1 MFYNMLRENV
11 TNFDFFT
18 EEIHA
23 GNIIGIH
30 GNYCTKRPFD
40 CFEMSRINVA
50 NIFKKRHDV
59 IFTVR
64 DPRSVLT
71 SYHSGLPDKFM
82 YHMDFCHRLD
92 GSQFKGRGI
101 RGTMQCYRDIKD
113 KIVVKYEDIVHDPD
127 AMQTY
132 LAEKLELEFEGSIK
146 NFGENEIPKKLEGP
160 LNGVRP
166 LDETRLDSWK
176 EHQEYID
183 SIMTPELEDIIEE
196 LGYEN
201 A

>member
-40 CFEMSRINVA
+40 CFEMSRINFA

-71 SYHSGLPDKFM
+71 SYHSALPDKFM
-82 YHMDFCHRLD
+82 YHMDFCYRTN
-92 GSQFKGRGI
+92 GTKIQGQGI
-101 RGTMQCYRDIKD
+101 RGTMQKYREIED
-113 KIVVKYEDIVHDPD
+113 KIVVKYEDLVRDPD
-127 AMQTY
+127 AMQQF
-132 LAEKLELEFEGSIK
+132 LMEKLELDFDGSIK
-146 NFGENEIPKKLEGP
+146 DFGKKDIPEKLQGP
-160 LNGVRP
+160 LNGVRS

-176 EHQEYID
+176 DHQEYID
-183 SIMTPELEDIIEE
+183 SIMTPELEDIIKE